1 MVAGGKFVGLQAVS
15 AKQTKEGR
23 VALSGDFQPPEH
35 AALAVRIG
43 DPEPL
48 GQSCCDGM
56 RTKHR
61 MTESVQRAAGDLVGS
76 GADGAAE
83 ALGNLISRLVG
94 KSDSANPSRRH
105 VPLLDE
111 VSDALYQTERL
122 AGAGTGHDE
131 YGPPRRLDG
140 AALSCRGVWRRI
152 GGRSCLQ
159 RAAQV
164 GQAPDF
170 EGDGGIYAS
179 SEWTTRREA
188 ARAALNSWH

>member
-1 MVAGGKFVGLQAVS
+1 M
-15 AKQTKEGR
+15 
-23 VALSGDFQPPEH
+23 
-35 AALAVRIG
+35 RIR
-43 DPEPL
+43 DSEPL
-48 GQSCCDGM
+48 GQSCRTGV

-94 KSDSANPSRRH
+94 KGDSANPTRRH

-111 VSDALYQTERL
+111 VSDALYQTKCF

-131 YGPPRRLDG
+131 HGSQRGLDG
-140 AALSCRGVWRRI
+140 VTLRCRGVWRRI

-170 EGDGGIYAS
+170 EGDAGIYAS
-179 SEWTTRREA
+179 S
-188 ARAALNSWH
+188 